1 MATQGSHSIVC
12 FHITNKTKSTKY
24 LLVLVFGQI
33 TGISYSF
40 IVVFV
45 NCLLS
50 FVNCFLFLQNDSLKK
65 CFIFSSKFWP

>member
-1 MATQGSHSIVC
+1 M
-12 FHITNKTKSTKY
+12 
-24 LLVLVFGQI
+24 LVFGQI

-50 FVNCFLFLQNDSLKK
+50 FVNCFLFLQNDSLKNVLFFQVSFGPK
-65 CFIFSSKFWP
+65 GRKKEMFNLHEAWFPTDCDIPRGY